1 MKMTTNEVNVEGVV
15 LKQIPYKDNDM
26 ILHVYTKDY
35 GKLSFVAKGI
45 RKLTSKN
52 ARASSPMMI
61 SEFSV
66 NLKKG
71 LSTLIKAAPI
81 NYLRHIKESIESEIV
96 GNYILEYFYRYVEEN
111 EPDEDVYKQLIESL
125 KALDYGYSPLLVY
138 CLFQVFILNHNGI
151 SIDVDGCVVCGSLK
165 VVSISVDEGGFVC
178 EQHYKNNVIYPKEVL
193 KAFRHLHKLTIDSI
207 DSFNIEECY
216 LKEITKIHDTYIDES
231 CGFVLKSSTFII
243 QIV

>member
-1 MKMTTNEVNVEGVV
+1 MKMTTNEVNVEAVV

-71 LSTLIKAAPI
+71 LSTLIKASPI

-111 EPDEDVYKQLIESL
+111 EPDEDVYKQLIKSL

-216 LKEITKIHDTYIDES
+216 LKEITKIHDMYIDEY
-231 CGFVLKSSTFII
+231 CGIVLKSSTFIK

>member
-1 MKMTTNEVNVEGVV
+1 MKMTTNEVNVECVV
-15 LKQIPYKDNDM
+15 LKQTSYKENDV

-71 LSTLIKAAPI
+71 LSTLIKASPL

-96 GNYILEYFYRYVEEN
+96 GNYILEYFYRCVEEN
-111 EPDEDVYKQLIESL
+111 EPDEDVYNHLVESL
-125 KALDYGYSPLLVY
+125 KALDHGYSPLLVY
-138 CLFQVFILNHNGI
+138 CLFQVFILEHNGI
-151 SIDVDGCVVCGSLK
+151 SVDVDGCVVCGSSR
-165 VVSISVDEGGFVC
+165 VVSISVNDGGFVC
-178 EQHYKNNVIYPKEVL
+178 DQHYQNNVIYPKEML
-193 KAFRHLHKLTIDSI
+193 KAFRHLHKLTINNI
-207 DSFNIEECY
+207 DSLHIEECY
-216 LKEITKIHDTYIDES
+216 LKEIMKIHDTYINEY
-231 CGFVLKSSTFII
+231 CGIVLKSSTFIQ

>member
-71 LSTLIKAAPI
+71 LSTLIKASPI

-111 EPDEDVYKQLIESL
+111 EPDEDVYKQLIKSL

-216 LKEITKIHDTYIDES
+216 LKEITKIHDTYIDEY
-231 CGFVLKSSTFII
+231 CGIVLKSSTFIK